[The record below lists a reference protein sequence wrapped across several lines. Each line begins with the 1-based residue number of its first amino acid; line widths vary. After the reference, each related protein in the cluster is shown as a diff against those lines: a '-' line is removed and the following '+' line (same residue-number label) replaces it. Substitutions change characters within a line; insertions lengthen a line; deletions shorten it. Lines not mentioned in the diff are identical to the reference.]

1 VSATTTVY
9 DDPQATN
16 FSGKGS
22 VAEPPPDGTQ
32 SFICNLKPNT
42 KKGQVAMK
50 VAFWDSWGGHEF
62 ELRNLDRGFL
72 CMTTQK
78 MQCVKSPAEKYPRIN
93 IFVPI
98 PFYAFL
104 KSNPDEYDAGTTV
117 SKEGGLGLQ
126 VTGKGGHI
134 AGQLHTTRRLSM
146 RGFGR

>member
-1 VSATTTVY
+1 MSATTTVY

-32 SFICNLKPNT
+32 SLICNLKPDI

-78 MQCVKSPAEKYPRIN
+78 NAMPKKT
-93 IFVPI
+93 
-98 PFYAFL
+98 
-104 KSNPDEYDAGTTV
+104 G
-117 SKEGGLGLQ
+117 SKISE
-126 VTGKGGHI
+126 H
-134 AGQLHTTRRLSM
+134 
-146 RGFGR
+146 